1 MVPWWTQTQSRQKLH
16 LIISGE
22 KRTLQSVDNNI
33 NKKNGNKNQ
42 KTQKQTN
49 RQFEMQQIIV
59 LSFSARLLC
68 ETDKHLGRQV
78 CRQVDRQARTNG
90 QHNRGRETKDW
101 IDLKKLQQPQHNTTT
116 TTPRINSQTHE
127 HKTQHTI
134 YTQGPAL
141 HHHNNHIGTVN
152 DLATVITTKTTHKSS
167 KYTSV
172 HTSLCWSVG
181 RSVDLHVYF
190 CECMVGMVGIHG
202 YETSI
207 LDPMEYGL

>member
-1 MVPWWTQTQSRQKLH
+1 MPSSRSTKLTRRDPKQDPERVQLEMVPWWTQTQSRQKLH

-127 HKTQHTI
+127 HKTQDTI
-134 YTQGPAL
+134 YTQGPA
-141 HHHNNHIGTVN
+141 
-152 DLATVITTKTTHKSS
+152 ASS
-167 KYTSV
+167 SQQS
-172 HTSLCWSVG
+172 HRNG
-181 RSVDLHVYF
+181 QRF
-190 CECMVGMVGIHG
+190 G
-202 YETSI
+202 YC
-207 LDPMEYGL
+207 YYY